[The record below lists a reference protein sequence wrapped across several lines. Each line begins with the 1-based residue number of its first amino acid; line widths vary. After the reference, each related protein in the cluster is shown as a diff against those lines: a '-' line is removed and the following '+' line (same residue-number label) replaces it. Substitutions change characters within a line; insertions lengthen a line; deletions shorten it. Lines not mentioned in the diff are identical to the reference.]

1 MKTVDIPIDKVQV
14 INRLR
19 KIDQGKVEEISQ
31 SIETCDLLHPI
42 QVASKDQGYIL
53 LSGGH
58 RVAAM
63 KLLNRTTIP
72 AVVRPYDKLINQLV
86 EVSENL
92 CSKRL
97 NAIQEAQHIVLRE
110 EILIKLG
117 KKAVVGSNQYTGN
130 AITNAQ
136 LANQLGYSRRIYSY
150 KKQVANIHPEVQ
162 DLIGEHKCSSN
173 LMDMVKLSKQSYEI
187 QKELATLLASGQVTT
202 FNRAFI
208 LANLKFKQKDW
219 NVEYAKIRD
228 ELQTPK
234 SVMKF
239 DRKPDHL
246 NDICL
251 AVSSNDDLIR
261 KKKTALFGTNEIS
274 NYRMIPEHS
283 RWFIK
288 YFSNEGDLCCDNTA
302 GLGTNLIAA
311 GYEGRRVIGYDL
323 SADNISNIR
332 TALVDHIGLTPDQ
345 FTLHHSC
352 GIDMVEYSQASD
364 MVDLFIND
372 IPYIGAEKY
381 TDDPRDLCNVKDL
394 DQFYNRVEVMLRNM
408 KRLVKPSSYEKK
420 VYKPIIM
427 KVGSVRKQGKGLY
440 DMQTDIELA
449 ARRVGLTLWDK
460 ITSELKPT
468 FQSFILQKCIANR
481 FTVKSHETSL
491 VFCKFE

>member
-1 MKTVDIPIDKVQV
+1 MKTEEIPISDVKV

-19 KIDQGKVEEISQ
+19 KIDEGKVEEIAQ
-31 SIETCDLLHPI
+31 SIAICNILHPI
-42 QVASKDQGYIL
+42 HVAQQGGGYIL

-58 RVAAM
+58 RLCAM

-72 AVVRPYDKLINQLV
+72 AVVRPHDTLINQLV

-110 EILIKLG
+110 EILVKLG

-136 LANQLGYSRRIYSY
+136 LANQLGISRRIYSY
-150 KKQVANIHPEVQ
+150 KKQIANIHPEVQ
-162 DLIGEHKCSSN
+162 ELIGEHKSSSN
-173 LMDMVKLSKQSYEI
+173 MMDMVKLSKQTYEI
-187 QKELATLLASGQVTT
+187 QKEIATLLSSGEVST

-219 NVEYAKIRD
+219 NAEYAKIRD
-228 ELQTPK
+228 ELDTPK

-239 DRKPDHL
+239 SRKQDHL
-246 NDICL
+246 NDICI
-251 AVSSNDDLIR
+251 AVSSNVELKR

-274 NYRMIPEHS
+274 NYRMLPEHS

-288 YFSNEGDLCCDNTA
+288 YFSNEGDLCCDNTC
-302 GLGTNLIAA
+302 GLGTNVLAA
-311 GYEGRRVIGYDL
+311 AYEGRRVIGYDL
-323 SADNISNIR
+323 SEDNISNIR
-332 TALVDHIGLTPDQ
+332 TALVDHIGLTPDK

-352 GIDMVEYSQASD
+352 GVEMDEYKEASD

-381 TDDPRDLCNVKDL
+381 TDDPRDLCNVKGL

-408 KRLVKPSSYEKK
+408 KRLVKPSSYENKI
-420 VYKPIIM
+420 YKPIIM

-440 DMQTDIELA
+440 NMQTDIELA
-449 ARRVGLTLWDK
+449 ARRVGLTLWDS
-460 ITSELKPT
+460 ITNELRPT
-468 FQSFILQKCIANR
+468 FQSFILQKCIANK